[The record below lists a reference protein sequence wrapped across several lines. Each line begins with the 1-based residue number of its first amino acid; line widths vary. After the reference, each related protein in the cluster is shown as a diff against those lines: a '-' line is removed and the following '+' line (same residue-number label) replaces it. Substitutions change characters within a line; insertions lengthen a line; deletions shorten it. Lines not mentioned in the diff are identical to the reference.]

1 MRLVGRTRRQFCIL
15 ACRLEKAKSFQ
26 VTDSAFFVV
35 DFDGGG
41 GGGGGG
47 YKRHETNKKTGT
59 LLDIPSARMVTHT
72 HITQW

>member
-41 GGGGGG
+41 GGGGVLTA
-47 YKRHETNKKTGT
+47 RNKQENWNFT
-59 LLDIPSARMVTHT
+59 
-72 HITQW
+72 